1 MTGKNSKAKKAA
13 PVTKENAVSRTFTYR
28 KNNVTLAFTLRTD
41 VKTELS
47 DFIDCMEVALVDV
60 REELAK

>member
-1 MTGKNSKAKKAA
+1 MAGKNSKAPKAV

-28 KNNVTLAFTLRTD
+28 KNNVTLSFTLRTD

-47 DFIDCMEVALVDV
+47 DFRDCMEVAMVDV
-60 REELAK
+60 TEEINK